1 MGMIVNGNYS
11 KQIFFSMETLTNYWT
26 FYYGL
31 QTSAPDNLKI
41 SVIIIIIIVVVVVV
55 VVVAAVVVV
64 TIVIIIIVVFIII
77 LFLVSITYICTNNLS
92 TNKKLIKV
100 SNWSSGMILLR
111 YSCNVSL
118 PLELKIYWIIC
129 SEKLFSK
136 FNL

>member
-1 MGMIVNGNYS
+1 MVIIAS
-11 KQIFFSMETLTNYWT
+11 KFFFSMETLTNYWT

-41 SVIIIIIIVVVVVV
+41 SVIIIIIIVVVVVVV

-111 YSCNVSL
+111 YSCNVSV

>member
-1 MGMIVNGNYS
+1 MIVNGNYS

-41 SVIIIIIIVVVVVV
+41 SVIIIIIIVVVVVVV

>member
-1 MGMIVNGNYS
+1 MVIIAS
-11 KQIFFSMETLTNYWT
+11 KFFFSMETLTNYWT

-41 SVIIIIIIVVVVVV
+41 SVIIIIIIIVVV

-64 TIVIIIIVVFIII
+64 TIIIIIIVVFIII

-111 YSCNVSL
+111 YSCNVSV

>member
-41 SVIIIIIIVVVVVV
+41 SVIIIIIIIVVVVV

-64 TIVIIIIVVFIII
+64 TIIIIIIVVFIII

>member
-1 MGMIVNGNYS
+1 MVIIAS
-11 KQIFFSMETLTNYWT
+11 KFFFSMETLTNYWT

-41 SVIIIIIIVVVVVV
+41 SVIIIIIIIVVVVVV

-64 TIVIIIIVVFIII
+64 TIIIIIIVVFIII

>member
-1 MGMIVNGNYS
+1 MVIIAS
-11 KQIFFSMETLTNYWT
+11 KFFFSMETLTNYWT

-41 SVIIIIIIVVVVVV
+41 SVIIIIIIIVVVV

>member
-1 MGMIVNGNYS
+1 MVIIAS
-11 KQIFFSMETLTNYWT
+11 KFFFSMETLTNYWT

-64 TIVIIIIVVFIII
+64 TIIIIIIVVFIII